1 VFLGHFMDKIIRA
14 LNLAKNTKN
23 VFMGS
28 INNENDMPNIKA
40 MVVVKR
46 VGLKTYYFI
55 SNHSATRTKQFMHN
69 NKACIFFNKGL
80 MCKGLLLEGTMEI
93 LKDDENKKLFW
104 ENNMN
109 KIFKNGGINDP
120 EYCILKF
127 TAESGRYYYKN
138 GTETIELLKN

>member
-1 VFLGHFMDKIIRA
+1 MDKIIRA
-14 LNLAKNTKN
+14 LNLSRKTKN

-40 MVVVKR
+40 MIVAKR

-55 SNHSATRTKQFMHN
+55 SNHSAIRTKQFMHN
-69 NKACIFFNKGL
+69 NKACLFFNGGL
-80 MCKGLLLEGTMEI
+80 VYKGLLLEGTIEI
-93 LKDDENKKLFW
+93 LKDMENKKLFW
-104 ENNMN
+104 KNKMK

-120 EYCILKF
+120 EYCVLKF

-138 GTETIELLKN
+138 AIEIIELVK